1 MHWKQFGI
9 GTIAVTVTISSVFAA
24 DLDRGG
30 TQCVTD
36 YRSPILDLALQQEIS
51 VELNRRYDE
60 ALSTSEDPQV
70 ISSRR
75 QIYNWAIEAKVSC
88 AKAIGFLKYS
98 EINEYQI
105 DQCDCYYGRM
115 YMLSH

>member
-1 MHWKQFGI
+1 MRRSR
-9 GTIAVTVTISSVFAA
+9 IAFLTLAAATYPMLALAA
-24 DLDRGG
+24 DMGQGG
-30 TQCVTD
+30 AQCVGE
-36 YRSPILDLALQQEIS
+36 YRSPILDLASQQEIS
-51 VELNRRYDE
+51 IELSRRYDE

-75 QIYNWAIEAKVSC
+75 QIYDWAIEAKVSC
-88 AKAIGFLKYS
+88 TKAIGFLKYS